1 MKKLVLVLG
10 IASMLVSCSNEEAQK
25 IEAQR
30 QIDSINRVLKHKLE
44 LSEYSSMVGARYDY
58 DSTKIYKAYQA
69 DSLGLSA
76 EDKEVFINKK

>member
-10 IASMLVSCSNEEAQK
+10 IASMLVSCSNEEAK
-25 IEAQR
+25 KVEAQR

-44 LSEYSSMVGARYDY
+44 LSEYSSMYGARYDY
-58 DSTKIYKAYQA
+58 DSIKIYKAYQA

-76 EDKEVFINKK
+76 EDKEAFINKK